1 MLLRIFASE
10 KAAVTGGLSS
20 RYQPTGSGTFQ
31 TSWERIQGGLDD
43 SFRVRRRQHDLIYR
57 WSAFDAQGSFADQYQ
72 SFKRRW
78 LELTFPPLRSHQF
91 ESVPSPLAYCR
102 R

>member
-57 WSAFDAQGSFADQYQ
+57 WSAFDAKETS
-72 SFKRRW
+72 
-78 LELTFPPLRSHQF
+78 LPLWDILDS
-91 ESVPSPLAYCR
+91 AIITG
-102 R
+102 